1 MHVRT
6 ITHDRYV
13 KRFASIREISPADH
27 VMYENLISKDL
38 LLFLLTLILSVNP
51 AVQTLRKYL

>member
-13 KRFASIREISPADH
+13 KRFASIREISPAD
-27 VMYENLISKDL
+27 LISKDL
-38 LLFLLTLILSVNP
+38 LLFLLMLMMPDVCVDPQGGRAYIHLF
-51 AVQTLRKYL
+51 L